1 MCFHP
6 LGRKGLDTRLRG
18 YDGFVQVLRPLV
30 RHSRESGNLGDV
42 SISVLGAILVLDL
55 GWESALSG

>member
-30 RHSRESGNLGDV
+30 RHSREACPRMIKAGERESMRCFYLSSWV
-42 SISVLGAILVLDL
+42 SAR
-55 GWESALSG
+55 A

>member
-30 RHSRESGNLGDV
+30 RHSREACPRMIKAGSGNLGNV
-42 SISVLGAILVLDL
+42 SISWVTIQ
-55 GWESALSG
+55 